1 MGGGSVTTKVGTLVF
16 VPTNVVIILVMF
28 VVIFVKNE
36 LLNKYEFP
44 I

>member
-16 VPTNVVIILVMF
+16 VPTNVIILVMF

>member
-16 VPTNVVIILVMF
+16 VPTNVIILVMF

-36 LLNKYEFP
+36 LLIKYEIP